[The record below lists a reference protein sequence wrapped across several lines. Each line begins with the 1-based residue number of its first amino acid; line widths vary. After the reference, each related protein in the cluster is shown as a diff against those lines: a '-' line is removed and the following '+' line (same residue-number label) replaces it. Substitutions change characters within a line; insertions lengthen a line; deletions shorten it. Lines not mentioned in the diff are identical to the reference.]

1 MTPQALQK
9 LIGIGLIV
17 FVLVIFGS
25 QSTYVVEPGH
35 RGVRV
40 TLGKASD
47 LFVSEGL
54 TFKLP
59 LVTEIHQVSVRQQ
72 TVSMEAECYTSDL
85 QQVVTELRVLYSV
98 PEASVVE
105 LWRSYQSDDSR
116 IPTYFQSLIRPRV
129 VEALKEA
136 AATESAEEI
145 VQKREIIKNRTLE
158 NTRMKL
164 GKSAEGGSD
173 LIAIV
178 DIALQ
183 GIRLSAELTAAIEQK
198 MTQGQEAEKAKFF
211 QQQTEIEAQTAVIKA
226 QGDAEAI
233 RIRGEALR
241 QNPAFIDL
249 QIVENWD
256 GQSPVVVSGDSKENA
271 AQIMIPVDALGQDG
285 AVLRQ
290 R

>member
-9 LIGIGLIV
+9 LIGVGLIV

-47 LFVSEGL
+47 LFVAEGL

-59 LVTEIHQVSVRQQ
+59 LVTEIHQISIRQQ
-72 TVSMEAECYTSDL
+72 TVQMEAECYTSDL

-98 PEASVVE
+98 PEASIVE
-105 LWRSYQSDDSR
+105 LWRAYQSDDPKTPS
-116 IPTYFQSLIRPRV
+116 YFQSLIKPRV

-136 AATESAEEI
+136 VATETAEKI
-145 VQKREIIKNRTLE
+145 VQKREIIKTRTLE
-158 NTRMKL
+158 SAREKL
-164 GKSAEGGSD
+164 GQTSQGTDIIS
-173 LIAIV
+173 LV

-183 GIRLSAELTAAIEQK
+183 GIRLSPELTAAIEQK
-198 MTQGQEAEKAKFF
+198 MTQEQEAEKAKFV
-211 QQQTEIEAQTAVIKA
+211 QRQTQIEAETAVIDA
-226 QGDAEAI
+226 QGEAESI

-249 QIVENWD
+249 QIVEKWD
-256 GQSPVVVSGDSKENA
+256 GQSPVVVSDGGNDAKV
-271 AQIMIPVDALGQDG
+271 MIPVDALAQPLKKSRL
-285 AVLRQ
+285 AQ
-290 R
+290 